1 MRAIFISYRRDDAEG
16 QAGRLFDDL
25 VAHFGKDLVF
35 MDVAGIEPG
44 RDFRKVIDENVAA
57 CGVLLSILG
66 RGWLDAKDDTGRRRL
81 DDPLDFVRLETASA
95 LKRDIPVVPVLVQG
109 AKMPR
114 AEQLPDDLK
123 DLAYR
128 NGVEL
133 THARWDSDLQV
144 LIKALERLAAQAPTT
159 QPQVPAMSPVI
170 AREPILTKQ
179 PVVPPKTPQPAPP
192 SPKRAGKFLVPTL
205 LIGLVLGAGAFAAYQ
220 YRQRAVAEALQAK
233 QAAETAV
240 AEKAAAAAREDAEK
254 SAAERAKAERIAAQ
268 ERAAQEASDRQAAA
282 DRAAA
287 NRAEAE
293 RQAAE
298 KRAAAQRA
306 EAERQAAEKRANDAR
321 PSVTVNQV
329 SCSSQGGG
337 RFAIS
342 LAGTAHSPA
351 GLDYFLHVEVL
362 LSQSGL
368 RYRPVCSNWQPGQ
381 AGDGGMWEF
390 SCIHHANQDPD
401 TTWQLRT
408 IVNSPDNQP
417 PHGGGVSLNLAQG
430 KKSTLIYAPYTLNC
444 R

>member
-57 CGVLLSILG
+57 CGVLLSIMG

-159 QPQVPAMSPVI
+159 QP
-170 AREPILTKQ
+170 PI
-179 PVVPPKTPQPAPP
+179 PAPP
-192 SPKRAGKFLVPTL
+192 PVITKESVLPPQPSPKKSGKFLVPTL
-205 LIGLVLGAGAFAAYQ
+205 LVGLVLGAGAFAAYQ
-220 YRQRAVAEALQAK
+220 YRQRAIAEALQAK
-233 QAAETAV
+233 QAAETAI
-240 AEKAAAAAREDAEK
+240 AEKAAAEAREDAEK
-254 SAAERAKAERIAAQ
+254 SAAERAKAERTASEQ
-268 ERAAQEASDRQAAA
+268 RAAQEAAATQAAA
-282 DRAAA
+282 DRAA
-287 NRAEAE
+287 N
-293 RQAAE
+293 
-298 KRAAAQRA
+298 RAAAQRA
-306 EAERQAAEKRANDAR
+306 EAERQAAEKRAIDAR
-321 PSVTVNQV
+321 PSVTVNQAT
-329 SCSSQGGG
+329 CSSMGNE
-337 RFAIS
+337 RFAVS
-342 LAGTAHSPA
+342 LAGTAHAPV
-351 GLDYFLHVEVL
+351 GMDYFLYAEVML
-362 LSQSGL
+362 TDKGV
-368 RYRPVCSNWQPGQ
+368 RYPPVCANWKP
-381 AGDGGMWEF
+381 ALSTDGGLWAV
-390 SCIHHANQDPD
+390 SCLHRANQDPD

-408 IVNSPDNQP
+408 IIHPTDGQP
-417 PHGGGVSLNLAQG
+417 PRGGTICLNKPDG
-430 KKSTLIYAPYTLNC
+430 KKINGSYGPYVLNC

>member
-144 LIKALERLAAQAPTT
+144 LIKALERLAAQVPTT
-159 QPQVPAMSPVI
+159 QPPIPAPSPVI
-170 AREPILTKQ
+170 AREPVLTKQ
-179 PVVPPKTPQPAPP
+179 PVVPTKALQPAPQ
-192 SPKRAGKFLVPTL
+192 SPKRAAKFLVPTL
-205 LIGLVLGAGAFAAYQ
+205 LVGLVLGAGAFAAYQ
-220 YRQRAVAEALQAK
+220 YRQRAIAEALQAK

-254 SAAERAKAERIAAQ
+254 SAAERAKAERIAAD
-268 ERAAQEASDRQAAA
+268 ERTAQETADRQAAA
-282 DRAAA
+282 DRATA
-287 NRAEAE
+287 NRAAAQQAEAE

-298 KRAAAQRA
+298 KRAI
-306 EAERQAAEKRANDAR
+306 DAR
-321 PSVTVNQV
+321 PSVTVNQAT
-329 SCSSQGGG
+329 CSSMGNE
-337 RFAIS
+337 RFAVS
-342 LAGTAHSPA
+342 LAGTAHSPV
-351 GLDYFLHVEVL
+351 GLDYFLYAEVML
-362 LSQSGL
+362 TDKGV
-368 RYRPVCSNWQPGQ
+368 RYPPVCSNWKP
-381 AGDGGMWEF
+381 ALSSDGGLWAV
-390 SCIHHANQDPD
+390 SCLHRANQDPD

-408 IVNSPDNQP
+408 IIHPTDGQP
-417 PHGGGVSLNLAQG
+417 PRGGTICLNKPDG
-430 KKSTLIYAPYTLNC
+430 KKINGSYGPYVLNC